1 MKSYF
6 FEIESLIGL
15 WILLS
20 SIYMIQREKR
30 EKNYKVVKNF
40 PEWIESTTKLI
51 FCALIFLSFFYL
63 ETIEDF
69 YRYLVSF
76 LFLISINWFLEE
88 RSYEYWTNILLLF
101 LTVLLFFTL
110 ENLFLIFLLL
120 EIQTFIIYFLVIK
133 KGTREATRGAIQFFF
148 QNVVVTF
155 FFLIGL
161 YFCYLNLESFSI
173 TLPLGVEWKKDWFL
187 FLLIF
192 FKLGLFPF
200 HLWILNLLKVTNKLL
215 AFLLGVYLK
224 FVYFFFIFKF
234 CFYPSSLFLMMGLT
248 SLIFGSIGGLFQMN
262 WILVF
267 VYSMIVN
274 VGNICMIYSFG
285 SFLSLIFS
293 IYVQFFYLILSTFFL
308 LALRELK
315 EEVKD
320 SSNEYTM
327 NPWSGITYS
336 ILFFSFMGIP
346 PFIGFFL
353 KIPLIILLFSKQ
365 SFWLLFIFFIANLF
379 SLFLYLR
386 GTKYLI
392 FGGYQ
397 KSYWRD
403 LKFVEKR
410 EKKER
415 ALILSSI
422 NGFQLLFI
430 CFIPMI
436 LVNIVELIL

>member
-6 FEIESLIGL
+6 FEIECLIAL

-20 SIYMIQREKR
+20 SVYMIQREKSV
-30 EKNYKVVKNF
+30 KNYKVVKNF
-40 PEWIESTTKLI
+40 PEWIQSTTKLM
-51 FCALIFLSFFYL
+51 FCALLFFSFFYL
-63 ETIEDF
+63 ETIEDS
-69 YRYLVSF
+69 YRYVVSF
-76 LFLISINWFLEE
+76 LFLFSINWFIEE
-88 RSYEYWTNILLLF
+88 YSYEYWTNILLLF

-133 KGTREATRGAIQFFF
+133 QGSRESTRSVIQFFF

-161 YFCYLNLESFSI
+161 YLCYVNFESFSV
-173 TLPLGVEWKKDWFL
+173 TRVEDFFL

-200 HLWILNLLKVTNKLL
+200 HLWVLNVLKVTNKLL

-234 CFYPSSLFLMMGLT
+234 CFYPSSLFLLMGLT
-248 SLIFGSIGGLFQMN
+248 SLIFGSIGGLFQMS

-274 VGNICMIYSFG
+274 VGNILMIYSFG
-285 SFLSLIFS
+285 SFISLIFA
-293 IYVQFFYLILSTFFL
+293 IYVQLVYLILSTFFL

-327 NPWSGITYS
+327 NGWSGITYS

-346 PFIGFFL
+346 PFVGFFI

-365 SFWLLFIFFIANLF
+365 AFWLLWIFFMANLF

-397 KSYWRD
+397 KSYWCD
-403 LKFVEKR
+403 LKFVEGREKR
-410 EKKER
+410 ER
-415 ALILSSI
+415 AMILTSM
-422 NGFQLLFI
+422 NGFQLFFL
-430 CFIPMI
+430 CFMPMI
-436 LVNIVELIL
+436 LVWIVELCL